1 MEEMLKNNLKDVKLE
16 VNIAGVTFQNPVFTC
31 SGTFGMGQEYAEYVD
46 LSKIGAVTAKGIAD
60 VPWEGNPAPRIWET
74 PSGMLNCIG
83 LQGPGVETFC
93 KRDLPFL
100 RKAGC
105 GVIVNVC
112 GHTEEEYLRVLD
124 RLSKEEGIDLL
135 EINISCPNVKNGGL
149 SFGTDPKQVE
159 HITRVCKQHA
169 SRPVMMKLTPNV
181 TDIREI
187 ARAAESGGADAISL
201 INTLTGMAI
210 DIERKT
216 FRLSNRTG
224 GLSGPAIRPVALR
237 MVYEAAHTVSIPV
250 VGMGGIES
258 AEDAISFLLA
268 GARAVSVGTANFY
281 QPDVTLKII
290 DGIRDYLLRHGYD
303 DVNQIVGIV
312 S

>member
-1 MEEMLKNNLKDVKLE
+1 MKDVGSPKKEEISLA
-16 VNIAGVTFQNPVFTC
+16 VTIAGVKFQNPVFTC

-46 LSKIGAVTAKGIAD
+46 LSRLGAVTAKGIAD

-83 LQGPGVETFC
+83 LQGPGVEEFC
-93 KRDLPFL
+93 QRDLPFL

-112 GHTEEEYLRVLD
+112 GHTEDEYLRVVD
-124 RLSKEEGIDLL
+124 RLADEDGIDLL

-159 HITRVCKQHA
+159 KITAACKKHA
-169 SRPVMMKLTPNV
+169 KQPVMMKLTPNV
-181 TDIREI
+181 TDIRVI
-187 ARAAESGGADAISL
+187 AKAAEAGGADAVSL

-210 DIERKT
+210 DVERQT

-224 GLSGPAIRPVALR
+224 GLSGPAIRPIALR
-237 MVYEAAHTVSIPV
+237 MVYEVAHAVSIPV

-258 AEDAISFLLA
+258 AEDAVSFLLA

-290 DGIRDYLLRHGYD
+290 DGIRDYLERHDYT
-303 DVNQIVGIV
+303 DVNQIIGLL
-312 S
+312 